1 MTVTQSLSKPRMAR
15 ESENPLVE
23 LHFGPAAVAWLSD
36 EANVAAWARLES
48 RCPWSVAFLGPDFY
62 RVWVRNY
69 QSTWQPLLLTMT
81 GAHGLNAVMP
91 LGVRGG
97 LVTGA
102 GAHQAD
108 YHGWVWDET
117 ADGAL
122 FLREAFAKIVAGF
135 PRHTVRLRYL
145 PPQTPAE
152 AIEQL
157 RRIPR
162 ASIRPSHRH
171 AIKLDRG
178 EIEGSLKKKGNK
190 SKANRIKRGGKLEYR
205 NLGFDEFAR
214 WFDDVIEMYDFR
226 QGALI
231 NSCPFRDDP
240 SKKAFHLDWIRAL
253 PKQLVANGMF
263 LNDKLISILVYV
275 VSKGEVH
282 LAIVAHAPEHGDNS
296 PNKIQ
301 MYEHGLT
308 LIGEGFERIDLTPG
322 GEDWKAR
329 FSDTP
334 EPIIEFTIHDSSM
347 SAAVTRTSQYLDKL
361 AHKVAA
367 DLKVPVSDL
376 KALGRRGA
384 ALPGH
389 LWQRMTRAPEQA
401 PARYEVALAGLAVEL
416 SPLVRVD
423 PLSLLLDH
431 GPGLAG
437 LDRQSFLSR
446 AWFRIESGARCYVLP
461 GGDGIAA
468 LGWQSAADDKDGG
481 RVTLFDFLLRD
492 SESARVLVQSM
503 LFDLKAETADRSI
516 TVVVPSSDAVLRGV
530 VEALGGVKIA

>member
-23 LHFGPAAVAWLSD
+23 LHAGPAAVAWLSD
-36 EANVAAWARLES
+36 EANIAAWARLES

-69 QSTWQPLLLTMT
+69 QNTWQPLLLTMT
-81 GAHGLNAVMP
+81 DAHGLSAVMP
-91 LGVRGG
+91 LGVRDG

-117 ADGAL
+117 ADGEL
-122 FLREAFAKIVAGF
+122 FLREAFAKITAAF

-145 PPQTPAE
+145 PPETPAA

-171 AIKLDRG
+171 TIKLDRG

-205 NLGFDEFAR
+205 NLDLAEFTR

-275 VSKGEVH
+275 VSKSEVH

-308 LIGEGFERIDLTPG
+308 LIGGFERIDLTPG

-329 FSDTP
+329 FSEVP
-334 EPIIEFTIHDSSM
+334 EPIIEFTIHGSSA

-384 ALPGH
+384 ALPGN

-401 PARYEVALAGLAVEL
+401 PSRYEIALGPLTVEW
-416 SPLVRVD
+416 SPLIRVD

-431 GPGLAG
+431 GPKLAG
-437 LDRQSFLSR
+437 VDRQTFLSR
-446 AWFRIESGARCYVLP
+446 AWFRIEGGDRCYVLP
-461 GGDGIAA
+461 GADGIAA
-468 LGWQSAADDKDGG
+468 LAWRSRVDDK
-481 RVTLFDFLLRD
+481 LFDFLLRD

-503 LFDLKAETADRSI
+503 LFDLKAENADRSATI
-516 TVVVPSSDAVLRGV
+516 VVPQGDAGLRAI
-530 VEALGGVKIA
+530 VEALGGVRIA